1 MEVGHKGSKN
11 LLPAES
17 SSEGEQLN
25 EIAPNEDPNE
35 GPVPED
41 DEQDNA
47 EADQEH
53 DSDRHQK
60 GNEDLLEEVS
70 EQGSELFETDSS
82 NDQEGSFGNADNQNS
97 SLGSEKI
104 LTVDGQGR
112 DIVAGS
118 PTKIMAQQDEP

>member
-1 MEVGHKGSKN
+1 M
-11 LLPAES
+11 
-17 SSEGEQLN
+17 
-25 EIAPNEDPNE
+25 
-35 GPVPED
+35 PVDE
-41 DEQDNA
+41 EQDNA

-53 DSDRHQK
+53 DSDRNQK

-82 NDQEGSFGNADNQNS
+82 NDQEGSFGNVDNP

-118 PTKIMAQQDEP
+118 PTKLTNTPMGQQDQP